1 MAKKSSSIGNY
12 IGAGIVGVVVVG
24 IIAVG
29 FFGSRS
35 GGESAGSIPSFVD
48 QQTLAWTY
56 NPEAS
61 TESELEIWE
70 DFQCSHCAT
79 FSATYSE
86 MIQRLADEGVFK
98 LVMRQ
103 ASFFD
108 DRVPGQHSARAGN
121 SFMCAVEVAD
131 STNPLAYH
139 RMLLSMQGGSGWSD
153 DAFINIAEL
162 AGMAD
167 DELANFESCVREDRY
182 LKWAVDSQ
190 AIFVKDKIPG
200 TPYVKLNGVEVPQE
214 VLASSAAEF
223 EQWLRDNA

>member
-1 MAKKSSSIGNY
+1 MANKSRSIGNY
-12 IGAGIVGVVVVG
+12 IGAVIVGVVVVG

-35 GGESAGSIPSFVD
+35 GGESAGTIPSFVD
-48 QQTLAWTY
+48 QQTLAWVY
-56 NPEAS
+56 NSSAS
-61 TESELEIWE
+61 TDSELEIWE
-70 DFQCSHCAT
+70 DFQCSHCAS
-79 FSATYSE
+79 FSASFSE

-121 SFMCAVEVAD
+121 SFMCAVEHTSD
-131 STNPLAYH
+131 PLGYH

-162 AGMAD
+162 AGISGD
-167 DELANFESCVREDRY
+167 SLSNFENCVREDRY

-190 AIFVKDKIPG
+190 ALFVKEKVPG
-200 TPYVKLNGVEVPQE
+200 TPYVKLNGVEVPQD
-214 VLASSAAEF
+214 VLAGTPATF

>member
-1 MAKKSSSIGNY
+1 MAKKSNSLGNY
-12 IGAGIVGVVVVG
+12 IGAIIVGVVVVG
-24 IIAVG
+24 IVAVG

-48 QQTLAWTY
+48 QKTLGWVY
-56 NPEAS
+56 NPSAA
-61 TESELEIWE
+61 TESELVIWE

-86 MIQRLADEGVFK
+86 MLQGLADEGVFK

-108 DRVPGQHSARAGN
+108 DRIPGQHSARAGN
-121 SFMCAVEVAD
+121 SFMCAVEH
-131 STNPLAYH
+131 TTKPLDYH
-139 RMLLSMQGGSGWSD
+139 RMLLSMQGGSAGWSD
-153 DAFINIAEL
+153 DAFVNIAEL
-162 AGMAD
+162 AGVTGD
-167 DELANFESCVREDRY
+167 SLTNFDTCVREDRY

-190 AIFVKDKIPG
+190 ALFVKEKVPG
-200 TPYVKLNGVEVPQE
+200 TPYLKLNGVEVPQD
-214 VLASSAAEF
+214 VLGGSAAEF

>member
-1 MAKKSSSIGNY
+1 MAKKSVSIGNY
-12 IGAGIVGVVVVG
+12 IGAVIVGVVVVG
-24 IIAVG
+24 IIAIG

-35 GGESAGSIPSFVD
+35 GGESAGTIPSFVD

-56 NPEAS
+56 NPDAS

-70 DFQCSHCAT
+70 DFQCSACQS
-79 FSATYSE
+79 FSANYSE

-108 DRVPGQHSARAGN
+108 DRIPGQHSARAGN
-121 SFMCAVEVAD
+121 SFMCAVEHTTD
-131 STNPLAYH
+131 PLNYH
-139 RMLLSMQGGSGWSD
+139 RMLLSMPGGSAGWSD
-153 DAFINIAEL
+153 DAFVNIAEL
-162 AGMAD
+162 AGVSGDA
-167 DELANFESCVREDRY
+167 LSNFDTCVREDRY

-190 AIFVKDKIPG
+190 AIFAKEQLPG
-200 TPYVKLNGVEVPQE
+200 TPYVTLNGTEVPQE
-214 VLASSAAEF
+214 VLSSSASEF

>member
-1 MAKKSSSIGNY
+1 MAKKSRSIGNY
-12 IGAGIVGVVVVG
+12 IGAVIVGVVVVG

-35 GGESAGSIPSFVD
+35 GGESAGTIPSFVD
-48 QQTLAWTY
+48 QQSLAWVY
-56 NPEAS
+56 NSSAS
-61 TESELEIWE
+61 TDSELEIWE

-79 FSATYSE
+79 FSANFSE

-121 SFMCAVEVAD
+121 SFMCAVEHTSD
-131 STNPLAYH
+131 PLGYH
-139 RMLLSMQGGSGWSD
+139 RMLLSMQGGSAGWSD
-153 DAFINIAEL
+153 DAFVNIAEL
-162 AGMAD
+162 AGISGD
-167 DELANFESCVREDRY
+167 SLSNFESCVREDRY

-190 AIFVKDKIPG
+190 ALFVKEKVPG
-200 TPYVKLNGVEVPQE
+200 TPYVKLNGVEVPQD
-214 VLASSAAEF
+214 VLAGTPATF